1 MKSRVKTTIS
11 GLKHLMDEN
20 NEGKKMKSVKVPL
33 SCAVMLVDGI
43 WRGGGVKTEKGDEHD
58 L

>member
-43 WRGGGVKTEKGDEHD
+43 WRVCVGGGR
-58 L
+58 